1 MKKPRTEITNE
12 SAKFVLNAYRP
23 NGADAQD
30 PVFHAALEQAARDPE
45 LAAWFKEQRSF
56 DLLIAGKLA
65 EFQPPA
71 TLYSTIVAG
80 IANRSP
86 KRRFPIRPLL
96 ALAAVLVLSGAILLP
111 LYYGGSS
118 EIQVGRAISKSKSDH
133 AQLGSG
139 SKLDLVTADFSR
151 TQEYLAEMK
160 APCIPFLPGSL
171 LDLPTVGCKKLHWK
185 GQEFSLT
192 CFRLPS
198 GELLHVFVIDE
209 KAFRSINV
217 ADEFKDMDGWHFKC
231 QRRAGMLLMF
241 VSRAS
246 MAEIEAVYLGVQE
259 LQEFR
264 SSECGKIGVM
274 VECSALIMAWKNPA
288 KKCGFTKL

>member
-30 PVFHAALEQAARDPE
+30 PVFRVALEQAARDPE

-56 DLLIAGKLA
+56 DSLIADKLA
-65 EFQPPA
+65 EIQPPA
-71 TLYSTIVAG
+71 NLYSAILAG

-86 KRRFPIRPLL
+86 IRRFNLRPLL
-96 ALAAVLVLSGAILLP
+96 ALAAVLILSGAILLP
-111 LYYGGSS
+111 FYLERHS
-118 EIQVGRAISKSKSDH
+118 RSKSIEQYQRANLTMLSS
-133 AQLGSG
+133 APAPN
-139 SKLDLVTADFSR
+139 LDLVTAEFAR
-151 TQEYLAEMK
+151 TQEYLAEMN

-171 LDLPTVGCKKLHWK
+171 LDLPTAGCKTLHWK
-185 GQEFSLT
+185 GQEISLT

-209 KAFRSINV
+209 KAFRSFNV
-217 ADEFKDMDGWHFKC
+217 GDKFREMDGWHFKC

-246 MAEIEAVYLGVQE
+246 MAEIEQ
-259 LQEFR
+259 F
-264 SSECGKIGVM
+264 I
-274 VECSALIMAWKNPA
+274 
-288 KKCGFTKL
+288 

>member
-30 PVFHAALEQAARDPE
+30 PVFHAALEQSARDPE

-56 DLLIAGKLA
+56 DSLIAGKLA

-71 TLYSTIVAG
+71 NLYSAILNG

-86 KRRFPIRPLL
+86 IRRSNFRPFL
-96 ALAAVLVLSGAILLP
+96 AMAAVLVLSGAILLP
-111 LYYGGSS
+111 MYMVSS
-118 EIQVGRAISKSKSDH
+118 SKSKLIERYQRANLTMLSS
-133 AQLGSG
+133 APAP
-139 SKLDLVTADFSR
+139 KLDLVTTDFSR
-151 TQEYLAEMK
+151 TQEYLAEKK

-171 LDLPTVGCKKLHWK
+171 LDLPTAGCKTLHWK

-198 GELLHVFVIDE
+198 GELLHVFVIDDQ
-209 KAFRSINV
+209 AFRSINV
-217 ADEFKDMDGWHFKC
+217 GDEFRDMDGWHFKC
-231 QRRAGMLLMF
+231 QRRAGVLLMF

-246 MAEIEAVYLGVQE
+246 MAEIEEY
-259 LQEFR
+259 
-264 SSECGKIGVM
+264 I
-274 VECSALIMAWKNPA
+274 
-288 KKCGFTKL
+288 